1 MNKRRFMENN
11 KGYSLIELIIVIA
24 ITALLTAAAYV
35 TLSVMHSAKAK
46 EASTTFESELNE
58 LSNKARGQ
66 MCVVSDVEK
75 PTYKFC
81 LKLYTINGKP
91 YIKQGYYKGAEL
103 AFDSESSYTFIDS
116 ENVGSGKGISL
127 SSYVDVS
134 YTPFGGTETLI
145 GEGSEELECVYI
157 VFDKNGNCLNGSGE
171 FSFRRKNG
179 NMIATVTLNKNGSHQ
194 QN

>member
-1 MNKRRFMENN
+1 MDKRKFVENN

-24 ITALLTAAAYV
+24 ITALLTVAAYV
-35 TLSVMHSAKAK
+35 TLSIMHSAKAK

-66 MCVVSDVEK
+66 MCVVSNVEK

-81 LKLYTINGKP
+81 IQIYSINGKE
-91 YIKQGYYKGAEL
+91 YIRQGYYKGAGL
-103 AFDSESSYTFIDS
+103 AFDNNNSYVFIDS
-116 ENVGSGKGISL
+116 ENVGNGKGISM

-134 YTPFGGTETLI
+134 YTPVGGTEKSI
-145 GEGSEELECVYI
+145 GETGGVDSVYI
-157 VFDKNGNCLNGSGE
+157 VFDKNGNCINGYGE